1 MFAIKA
7 FLIQAAFLWS
17 VSVAQTCSDLNLT
30 IYQDPADIVS
40 YQYKTGNY
48 IVCPQESMYW
58 EHHPKAFGMKI
69 ITFLCTL
76 LLTQLVNT
84 LFVSVGGYK
93 GYEKNYTASL
103 LLLQYLP

>member
-30 IYQDPADIVS
+30 VYQDPADIAS

-48 IVCPQESMYW
+48 IVCPEESMYW
-58 EHHPKAFGMKI
+58 EHRAFGMNLI
-69 ITFLCTL
+69 ALLCTL
-76 LLTQLVNT
+76 LLTQLINI
-84 LFVSVGGYK
+84 
-93 GYEKNYTASL
+93 L
-103 LLLQYLP
+103 LVF